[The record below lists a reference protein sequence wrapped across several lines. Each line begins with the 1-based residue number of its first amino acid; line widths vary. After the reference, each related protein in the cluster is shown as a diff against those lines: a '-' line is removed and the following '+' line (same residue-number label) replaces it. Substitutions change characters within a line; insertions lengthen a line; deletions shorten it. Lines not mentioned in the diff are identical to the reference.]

1 MLERDVNLKV
11 DYVNNQKNIEVL
23 LLVVL
28 VIYNNMIQVYKRF
41 CMWID
46 G

>member
-1 MLERDVNLKV
+1 MLEWDVNLKV

-28 VIYNNMIQVYKRF
+28 VIYYNMIQVYKRF

>member
-1 MLERDVNLKV
+1 MLEWDVNLKV

-28 VIYNNMIQVYKRF
+28 LIYNNMIQVYKRF